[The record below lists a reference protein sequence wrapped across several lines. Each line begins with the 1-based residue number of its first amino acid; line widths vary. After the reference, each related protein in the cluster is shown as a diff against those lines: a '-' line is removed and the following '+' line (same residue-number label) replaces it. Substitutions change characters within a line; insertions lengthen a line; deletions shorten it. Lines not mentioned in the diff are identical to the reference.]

1 LLWDHYMTN
10 LLVPAGFLASRG
22 RPWGLV
28 LPLLCW
34 LPQELLVFVAL
45 AGMLLPFAA
54 PDRGQPMRTLL
65 DRLPSWRQPAPA

>member
-1 LLWDHYMTN
+1 MTN

-22 RPWGLV
+22 RPWALV

-45 AGMLLPFAA
+45 AGMILPFAVA
-54 PDRGQPMRTLL
+54 GPRPADDYPARPDP
-65 DRLPSWRQPAPA
+65 